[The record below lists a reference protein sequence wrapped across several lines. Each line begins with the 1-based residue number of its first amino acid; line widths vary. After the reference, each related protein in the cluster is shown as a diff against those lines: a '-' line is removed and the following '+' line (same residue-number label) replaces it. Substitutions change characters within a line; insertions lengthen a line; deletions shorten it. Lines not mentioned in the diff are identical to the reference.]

1 MPISM
6 RCLVTGLLALG
17 CASTALAQRAATE
30 GAASAISDAVQGG
43 TNPYRAP
50 SAASQD
56 PEEAA
61 RAKCEELREQYN
73 ATSKKRSY
81 HSSGPGTQTAQGR
94 TIPKIE
100 RDKTRKQLQ
109 QAYRDNCT

>member
-1 MPISM
+1 MPISK
-6 RCLVTGLLALG
+6 RCLATGLLVLG
-17 CASTALAQRAATE
+17 CTSAALAQRASTE

-50 SAASQD
+50 AAVTQD

-61 RAKCEELREQYN
+61 RVKCEELKEQYN
-73 ATSKKRSY
+73 ATSKRRSY
-81 HSSGPGTQTAQGR
+81 HSGPGTQNAQGR

-109 QAYRDNCT
+109 QVYRDNCT